1 MPGGMID
8 SGMGLQQTATNGLA
22 RLSEQ
27 DQQRKNANQQI
38 ADQQKSQEIQMGAS
52 AASTAAMIGVM
63 IAMAP

>member
-8 SGMGLQQTATNGLA
+8 SGMGLQSTAASGLA

-27 DQQRKNANQQI
+27 DQQRKNANQQL

>member
-8 SGMGLQQTATNGLA
+8 SGSGLQQTATSGLA

-27 DQQRKNANQQI
+27 DQQRKHANQQI
-38 ADQQKSQEIQMGAS
+38 ADQQTSQENQMGAS

-63 IAMAP
+63 IALTP